1 MNVAVDVNMD
11 AGDGE
16 VWGSSICFR
25 SIIPDSALNNS

>member
-16 VWGSSICFR
+16 VWESSICFR
-25 SIIPDSALNNS
+25 SIFLILH

>member
-16 VWGSSICFR
+16 VWGASICFR
-25 SIIPDSALNNS
+25 SIFLILH

>member
-16 VWGSSICFR
+16 VWGVVHLLPVH
-25 SIIPDSALNNS
+25 IPDSALKNS

>member
-25 SIIPDSALNNS
+25 CRFLILH

>member
-16 VWGSSICFR
+16 GVGASICFR
-25 SIIPDSALNNS
+25 SIFLILH